1 MFLKLLNSYSFSQWI
16 MFFYVY
22 CFFGWIWECC
32 YVSVKKM
39 KWVNR
44 GFLHG
49 PFLPI
54 YGFGALAILMSTI
67 GVRGNIPLIFV
78 LGMISSTILEF
89 CTGYFMEKLFGVKYW
104 DYSDRR
110 FNLMGHICLFV
121 SVGWGFFSILL
132 VCFINKPIENLILL
146 IPKSVT
152 EVIALIITV
161 VFSIDFTQSFN
172 EAMDLKTTLK
182 KITYNNE
189 QIKTF
194 KRRLEIT
201 ETFIEDDISKII
213 NRKSSE
219 FKRISMIIK
228 RNPDAISKRAPE
240 AMKKLKELLRKN
252 S

>member
-1 MFLKLLNSYSFSQWI
+1 MIGRLLNSYSFSQWI
-16 MFFYVY
+16 LLFYVY
-22 CFFGWIWECC
+22 CFIGWIWESC
-32 YVSVKKM
+32 YVSVKKRQ
-39 KWVNR
+39 WVNR

-54 YGFGALAILMSTI
+54 YGSGALVILMSTI
-67 GVRGNIPLIFV
+67 GVRNNVPLIFI

-89 CTGYFMEKLFGVKYW
+89 FTGYFMEKLFGVKYW

-110 FNLMGHICLFV
+110 FNFMGHICLFV
-121 SVGWGFFSILL
+121 SICWGFFSVLL

-182 KITYNNE
+182 NITYNNE

-194 KRRLEIT
+194 KRRLEIR
-201 ETFIEDDISKII
+201 ETFFEEDISKILKRGSKDFKHI
-213 NRKSSE
+213 SS
-219 FKRISMIIK
+219 IIK

-240 AMKKLKELLRKN
+240 AMKALKEMLRKN
-252 S
+252 P